1 MAPRVR
7 DPEPVYDDVL
17 DTVRTFL
24 LDRAARATAAGIA
37 ADRIVL
43 DAGLDLGKTAEQ
55 SLTLLRASAELAD
68 LGYPLLLS
76 ASNKTFLGVT
86 LDLEIGERG
95 PASLA
100 ATALGVSRGCRVV
113 RVHDVAGSRQVCDV
127 LAAVSGAGED

>member
-1 MAPRVR
+1 
-7 DPEPVYDDVL
+7 
-17 DTVRTFL
+17 
-24 LDRAARATAAGIA
+24 
-37 ADRIVL
+37 
-43 DAGLDLGKTAEQ
+43 
-55 SLTLLRASAELAD
+55 
-68 LGYPLLLS
+68 
-76 ASNKTFLGVT
+76 VT